1 MEHNDAPDQRAQFA
15 QWLRAQIIRRGFALD
30 ARGEQAR
37 FARYAGIPAGTLS
50 RLLAGTAT
58 PDISTLRL
66 IARALDLRLGVVLL
80 RAGIAT
86 EDDLDIASRSTDEP
100 PLTPERAADELGI
113 FEPAARR
120 AFIASTEA
128 LLRTP
133 PADDESG

>member
-1 MEHNDAPDQRAQFA
+1 MEHTDAPDQRARFA
-15 QWLRAQIIRRGFALD
+15 EWLRDQIIRRGFALD
-30 ARGEQAR
+30 ERGEQAR
-37 FARYAGIPAGTLS
+37 FARYAGIPGGTLS

-58 PDISTLRL
+58 PDIVTLRR
-66 IARALDLRLGVVLL
+66 IATALDISLGVVLL

-86 EDDLDIASRSTDEP
+86 EADLNVTSRTDEP

-133 PADDESG
+133 PADESG

>member
-1 MEHNDAPDQRAQFA
+1 MEHTDDAPDQRAQFA
-15 QWLRAQIIRRGFALD
+15 AWLRQQINRRGYNLD
-30 ARGEQAR
+30 QRGEQAR

-58 PDISTLRL
+58 PDIATLRR
-66 IARALDLRLGVVLL
+66 IATALDISLGLVLL

-86 EDDLDIASRSTDEP
+86 EEDLTVTSRTDEP

-113 FEPAARR
+113 HEPAARR
-120 AFIASTEA
+120 AFIASVEA
-128 LLRTP
+128 LRTP